1 MKKRLMMVMCCG
13 IMILGNL
20 SGCNAMKTK
29 ETEYHW
35 PTSTLVKSL
44 PVPESKYGEI
54 VLDAED
60 SFEIDVF
67 NTSKSQLI
75 FHIF

>member
-1 MKKRLMMVMCCG
+1 MKKRLIMVMCCG

-35 PTSTLVKSL
+35 P
-44 PVPESKYGEI
+44 KYAGKIVACSGIEI
-54 VLDAED
+54 RRNCIGCRR
-60 SFEIDVF
+60 FF
-67 NTSKSQLI
+67 
-75 FHIF
+75 

>member
-29 ETEYHW
+29 ETEYIGRQVRW
-35 PTSTLVKSL
+35 
-44 PVPESKYGEI
+44 
-54 VLDAED
+54 
-60 SFEIDVF
+60 
-67 NTSKSQLI
+67 
-75 FHIF
+75 

>member
-1 MKKRLMMVMCCG
+1 MKKRLIMVMCCG

-35 PTSTLVKSL
+35 PTSTH
-44 PVPESKYGEI
+44 KYR
-54 VLDAED
+54 
-60 SFEIDVF
+60 F
-67 NTSKSQLI
+67 
-75 FHIF
+75 FHSIRFRRTVCRLYKCM

>member
-44 PVPESKYGEI
+44 PVPEIRRNCIGCRR
-54 VLDAED
+54 
-60 SFEIDVF
+60 FF
-67 NTSKSQLI
+67 
-75 FHIF
+75 

>member
-35 PTSTLVKSL
+35 PTSSPKKTNPMKKARTKSL
-44 PVPESKYGEI
+44 NK
-54 VLDAED
+54 
-60 SFEIDVF
+60 
-67 NTSKSQLI
+67 
-75 FHIF
+75 